1 MTVDLRSDTFTR
13 PTPAMRQAI
22 AEAEV
27 GDDVFGEDPT
37 CNRLQEQVAEM
48 LGKEAGLFVTSG
60 TMGNQVCIKA
70 LTSPGDEVIVEKD
83 SHIFHYEAGAPGILS
98 GVQLHTLE
106 GERGFL
112 SADRIEAAIRPP
124 NIHHAPTRLICLE
137 NTHNRAGG
145 TIFPLEAI
153 QAIRVLADK
162 YELQMHLDGARL
174 WNASAASGISLRT
187 WARYFDTVT
196 VCFSKGLGAPVGSL
210 VAGSKDRIEKARRIR
225 KILGGGM
232 RQAGIL
238 AAGALYAVENHIGRL
253 ADDHRRARRLA
264 EALNSMPG
272 LRIDLDAVQTNIV
285 FIEVEREEM
294 TAANAAGILAGRG
307 VLMLALTPK
316 RLRAVTHLEISDAD
330 IDRTIEVFR
339 AFFQGS

>member
-37 CNRLQEQVAEM
+37 CNRLQAQVAEM

-70 LTSPGDEVIVEKD
+70 LTSPGDEVIVERD

-106 GERGFL
+106 GEHGFL
-112 SADRIEAAIRPP
+112 SADRIEAAIRPQ
-124 NIHHAPTRLICLE
+124 NVHHAPTRLICLE

-145 TIFPLEAI
+145 TIFPLESI
-153 QAIRVLADK
+153 EEIRGLADK
-162 YELQMHLDGARL
+162 HGLRMHLDGARL
-174 WNASAASGISLRT
+174 WNASVASGIPLRI
-187 WARYFDTVT
+187 WARHFDSVT

-210 VAGSKDRIEKARRIR
+210 VAGSKDRIERALRIR

-238 AAGALYAVENHIGRL
+238 AAGALYAIENHIDRL

-264 EALNSMPG
+264 EALNG
-272 LRIDLDAVQTNIV
+272 LSSIRIDLDSVQTNIV
-285 FIEVEREEM
+285 FIEIDSDKM
-294 TAANAAGILAGRG
+294 TAARAAETLAGRG
-307 VLMLALTPK
+307 VLVLALTPT
-316 RLRAVTHLEISDAD
+316 RLRAVTHLEIDDTD

-339 AFFQGS
+339 AVFQDY